1 MRTLI
6 VNSYHADWTPKVEP
20 VEEMVGE
27 CTEYE
32 VVSDVELA
40 PGFDLAGFGAV
51 VLTGSPN
58 LISKNEYLPKY
69 LQFLRE
75 LRLPTLG
82 ICYGHQMLAH
92 AFGVHVFDGG
102 KFLEGN
108 DTVRVLVDEPLFH
121 GLGGEII
128 AMESHR
134 EHVRLADLDRA
145 GFELLANSATCDVE
159 AIRHIERPL
168 FGVQFHIERSGEIGR
183 AIMANFC
190 RFAKDY
196 KSDGLQSP
204 TL

>member
-1 MRTLI
+1 MKTLI
-6 VNSYHADWTPKVEP
+6 VNSYHDTWTPKVEP
-20 VEEMVGE
+20 VQEMVGA

-32 VVSDVELA
+32 VVSDIELA
-40 PGFDLAGFGAV
+40 PGFDLTGFGAV

-69 LQFLRE
+69 LHFLRE
-75 LRLPTLG
+75 LKLPTLG

-92 AFGVHVFDGG
+92 ALGAPVFDGG
-102 KFLEGN
+102 KFIEGN
-108 DTVRVLVDEPLFH
+108 YPVRILVGEPLFH
-121 GLGGEII
+121 DLGSEII

-134 EHVRLADLDRA
+134 EHVRLDDLDRA
-145 GFELLANSATCDVE
+145 GFELLANSVTCEVE

-190 RFAKDY
+190 RYAYNY
-196 KSDGLQSP
+196 KSDELQGP